1 MSNESISYLFHEKSG
16 SLSLDTPLD
25 ELNKTG
31 QDGHS
36 NISTRDNTL
45 NPKYIRE
52 VHHVFDTENG
62 AYRYS
67 VIIYTKSRIKNLTK
81 EPKARWINLL
91 EYKANHKLA
100 KNEYRDLIF
109 STITTLTT
117 NEPVIINT
125 DYNIYGISNIDK
137 IISERQI
144 RITSNLWETL
154 IDKSELER
162 LDNERKEQLEKYA
175 AKQQAKQEY
184 HQAKSNLSP
193 SVFPIIDR
201 ENTITKAIMAELDD
215 YDIVRLS
222 TINRI
227 IEKYNAIIGIEFK
240 WQEEIIRPCYYKHG
254 IEQTSKEFDAN
265 SYFIYFN
272 DRNIRGW
279 ISNKADRKN
288 ATKLLFRFAIALLY
302 INGYL
307 TDSEKKKRLTTDL
320 VVYSAMIILQKY
332 FIQGKESGNDWI
344 KDMNLIKFI
353 RKIEQFCEENNTIKN
368 NTVKDALDGV
378 KSDRNGCLFPDEW
391 TEEEKR
397 NWKEINNIEKKERK
411 DKNGK
416 HMFKKANDNQSRV
429 GMKYKKQLNV
439 ELLMRILK
447 LRKEGKTMEEI
458 AAIMETNKMKISRLM
473 RKIENNFEEF
483 K

>member
-1 MSNESISYLFHEKSG
+1 MSNESIFYLFHEKSG

-25 ELNKTG
+25 ELNKNG

-36 NISTRDNTL
+36 NISARDNTL

-52 VHHVFDTENG
+52 VHHVFDIENG

-91 EYKANHKLA
+91 DYKAKHKLA

-117 NEPVIINT
+117 NESVIINT
-125 DYNIYGISNIDK
+125 DYNIYGITNIDK
-137 IISERQI
+137 INSERQI
-144 RITSNLWETL
+144 KITSNLWQTL

-162 LDNERKEQLEKYA
+162 LDNERKEQLEKSA

-184 HQAKSNLSP
+184 HQAKSTLSQ

-201 ENTITKAIMAELDD
+201 ENKITEAIIDELND

-307 TDSEKKKRLTTDL
+307 TDSEKKERLTTDL

-332 FIQGKESGNDWI
+332 FIQGKENGNDWI

-353 RKIEQFCEENNTIKN
+353 RKIEQFCEESGTIK
-368 NTVKDALDGV
+368 DSLDGV

-397 NWKEINNIEKKERK
+397 NWKEINNIERKERK
-411 DKNGK
+411 DKGGT
-416 HMFKKANDNQSRV
+416 HMFTKVNDNQSRI
-429 GMKYKKQLNV
+429 GMKYKKQLDV
-439 ELLMRILK
+439 ELLTRIIQM
-447 LRKEGKTMEEI
+447 RKEGLSFQKIGTELKMSKSNVIKLYNKVQGMEEI
-458 AAIMETNKMKISRLM
+458 K
-473 RKIENNFEEF
+473 
-483 K
+483 